1 MGAIEK
7 INQEIVQVQEKHAK
21 MEEEKAREEQIN
33 KIKTESYNAGYNDA
47 EKLLS
52 SDSKNDNTTDNLGED
67 VGGELPEDI
76 LQGLEQMSDDELELL
91 LMKNPELAD
100 LLQKV

>member
-1 MGAIEK
+1 
-7 INQEIVQVQEKHAK
+7 
-21 MEEEKAREEQIN
+21 MEEEKAREEQVN
-33 KIKTESYNAGYNDA
+33 KIKTESQNAGYNDA

-52 SDSKNDNTTDNLGED
+52 SDFKNDDTTDNLGED

-100 LLQKV
+100 LLQKVQNNR